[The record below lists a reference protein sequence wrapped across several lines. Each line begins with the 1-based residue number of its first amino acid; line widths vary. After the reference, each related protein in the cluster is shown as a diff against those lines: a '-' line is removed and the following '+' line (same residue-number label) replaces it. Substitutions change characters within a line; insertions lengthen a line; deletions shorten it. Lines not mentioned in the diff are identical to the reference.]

1 MVYYGKFVDGGS
13 RILCGE
19 WVDYGK
25 STILTG
31 FLGSAAPVLLVIT
44 ETGNLGRALVPRGL
58 EALIRILPGFGCS
71 RKSIL
76 QRKSIAQS

>member
-1 MVYYGKFVDGGS
+1 MVDCGKFVDGGS

-31 FLGSAAPVLLVIT
+31 FLGSAAPGLPVIY
-44 ETGNLGRALVPRGL
+44 ETRNLGRALVPRGL
-58 EALIRILPGFGCS
+58 EALIRILPGFGSS